1 MLQHGSFLKRIWLL
15 PIMVAALVAAHVVV
29 LYRLFSHMAWTV
41 AVGLLVLLALK
52 HIGAIGSVYVMFRRR
67 WRHRS

>member
-1 MLQHGSFLKRIWLL
+1 MQPHGSFLKRIWLL
-15 PIMVAALVAAHVVV
+15 PILVVAAHVVV
-29 LYRLFSHMAWTV
+29 LYRVFSRMAWTV

-52 HIGAIGSVYVMFRRR
+52 HIGAIGSIYVMFRRR